1 MTNYAHQEKEFPAH
15 AHTHTHTHIYIYI
28 KLIRAC
34 LEGKSGNTKNDHMQI
49 FAEVLQGYK

>member
-15 AHTHTHTHIYIYI
+15 AHTHTHTHIYI